1 MNTDKFDEA
10 IDDFINTR
18 INHFGE
24 EESAEL
30 QKAVQAYKRCA
41 DKLFYTLNAEQA
53 SLWNNIESAYSL
65 VDGETM
71 SFFYKAGFADALS
84 FIYKMRGNSDND

>member
-1 MNTDKFDEA
+1 MNIDKFDEA
-10 IDDFINTR
+10 AQDFINAR

-41 DKLFYTLNAEQA
+41 DKLLYTLNAEQA
-53 SLWNNIESAYSL
+53 SLWNHIESANSL

-71 SFFYKAGFADALS
+71 NFYYRAGFSDALN
-84 FIYKMRGNSDND
+84 FIFKMRGNRDND